1 MRRIFADELYRRMQ
15 TDKDIWLISIDLGY
29 KLWDQIAK
37 DFPERFMN
45 TGASEQAA
53 MGIAVGLA
61 LEGKKPFIYS
71 ATTFLLYRPFET
83 IRNYIN
89 HEKIAVRLVGSG
101 RDKDYLH
108 DGWSHWSDD
117 ARTFLATCLENIETL
132 WPDDKEEIPELVEA
146 MVRTDKPWFI
156 SLRR

>member
-1 MRRIFADELYRRMQ
+1 MRRIFVDELYKWMEK
-15 TDKDIWLISIDLGY
+15 DKDIWVITCDLGY
-29 KLWDQIAK
+29 KLWDQIRK
-37 DFPERFMN
+37 DFPERFIN
-45 TGASEQAA
+45 VGVAEQVG
-53 MGIAVGLA
+53 MGIAIGLA

-89 HEKIAVRLVGSG
+89 NEKIPVRLVGSG

-108 DGWSHWSDD
+108 DGYSHWADD
-117 ARTFLATCLENIETL
+117 AGQILACFGNIESL
-132 WPDDKEEIPELVEA
+132 WPDTKEEISELVEA
-146 MVRTDKPWFI
+146 MVIKNRPWFI